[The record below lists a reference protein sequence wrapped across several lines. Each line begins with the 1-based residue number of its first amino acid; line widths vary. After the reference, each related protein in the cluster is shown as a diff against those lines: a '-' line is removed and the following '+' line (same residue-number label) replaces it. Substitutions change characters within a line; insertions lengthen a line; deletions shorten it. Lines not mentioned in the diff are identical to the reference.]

1 MRKKIIHLIDDEK
14 IIHEIFKRIFKS
26 NEYELIISENKS
38 QAKTHHTPDVD
49 VTIMDLMIP
58 GSSGIEIFKE
68 LKKSDPEIK
77 IIFLTAYGTIE
88 SAIET
93 IKLGAEDYLQKP
105 FNNIELKHKIDRII
119 KGKYIKQENIQLKM
133 VLNQR
138 FSFDNIIGESRIL
151 MKTLSLVENVAKTNS
166 TVLITGESGT
176 GKELIAKAIYN
187 NSNRKNDPFFT
198 LNSSNIPDA
207 LFESILF
214 GHTKG
219 AFTSA
224 HTDKKGIFEE
234 ADKGTIFFDE
244 ISNLNPETQSKI
256 LRVIQEKE
264 FQPLGSNKTIKVDVR
279 IIAAT
284 NVDLK
289 KKVEENKFRED
300 LYYRLNIININLPP
314 LRERKEDVPLL
325 AEHFLKKYSK
335 ENNKNINNIDN
346 KLMKY
351 LLNYN
356 WPGNIREL
364 ENTLQRGVILST
376 SNTLTYDLLPT
387 EIIES
392 DSKNILKGSFNEQ
405 IDEYKKQLII
415 QALEKNNWVQKS
427 ACKSLGL
434 KPTTFSE
441 LMKRLNI
448 HK

>member
-119 KGKYIKQENIQLKM
+119 KGEYIKKENIQLKM

-138 FSFDNIIGESRIL
+138 FSFNNIIGKSRIL
-151 MKTLSLVENVAKTNS
+151 MKTLSLVESVAKTNS

-176 GKELIAKAIYN
+176 GKELIAKATYN
-187 NSNRKNDPFFT
+187 NSNRKNDPFFS

-224 HTDKKGIFEE
+224 YTDKKGVFEE

-289 KKVEENKFRED
+289 KRVEENKFRED

-314 LRERKEDVPLL
+314 LRERKEDIPLL

-335 ENNKNINNIDN
+335 ENNKNVNNIDN
-346 KLMKY
+346 KFMKY
-351 LLNYN
+351 LLNYS

-392 DSKNILKGSFNEQ
+392 DSKNILKGSYNEQ
-405 IDEYKKQLII
+405 IDEFKKQLII

-427 ACKSLGL
+427 ACKNLGL